1 MSPSPAGAVV
11 RLDGRSLGLADV
23 ERIARGAALELAAG
37 WRERVARSRA
47 LVEEAVRAASG
58 AEPELVYGVTTGFGS
73 LKDRPVREPER
84 AARMQRNLLL
94 SHAAGTGEPL
104 SAGVVRVVLA
114 LRLNAFLRGR
124 SGVRA
129 ELVERLL
136 DLARCGIV
144 PRIPEQGSLGAS
156 GDLAPLA
163 HLGLALLGEG
173 EARIEARR
181 FATLD
186 EALAP
191 ASSSAWRPARELLEE
206 LGLAPLELSFKEGLA
221 ITNGTTVTTA
231 LAATAW
237 CRARR
242 VLQHAD
248 LCGAMTLEACA
259 GRSRAFDPKIHAE
272 RGQPGQERSARNVLA
287 LCAGSTLLDRTSELQ
302 DSYSLRCLPQVHGAS
317 QDALEHAGR
326 VLARELNAATDN
338 PLFFC
343 EEGDAAPVDVAA
355 GRVEERLHAY
365 SGGNFHAQPVALVA
379 DYLKLA
385 VAELGSIA
393 ERRIQKLLDPHHNAG
408 LPPYLVAREPGM
420 NSGLMIAQYT
430 AAALVSENKVLAHPA
445 SADSIP
451 TSANIEDHVSMGPIA
466 ARHLHRVLDHV
477 ERVLAIEALVAAQ
490 ALDFRTD
497 ALSTDSERGFAKGV
511 PGRGVAALHAAVRD
525 ARAGGVPP
533 MAEDRVLACDIAAV
547 RELLVSDRL
556 RAAVLAAE
564 VDEPEVLPLESI
576 FPAAR
581 AFAAESAT

>member
-1 MSPSPAGAVV
+1 MSTPSNADRSSAPVV
-11 RLDGRSLGLADV
+11 LDGRSLALADV
-23 ERIARGAALELAAG
+23 ERIACGAPLELAAG

-47 LVEEAVRAASG
+47 LVEEAVRCADG
-58 AEPELVYGVTTGFGS
+58 PDKELVYGVTTGFGS

-94 SHAAGTGEPL
+94 SHAAGTGAPF
-104 SAGVVRVVLA
+104 SAGIVRVSLA

-124 SGVRA
+124 SGVRT
-129 ELVERLL
+129 ELVEFLL
-136 DLARCGIV
+136 ELARRGVV

-163 HLGLALLGEG
+163 HLGIAMLGEG
-173 EARIEARR
+173 YSRLETRR
-181 FATLD
+181 FAALD

-191 ASSSAWRPARELLEE
+191 VPESEWRPAREVLAEVG
-206 LGLAPLELSFKEGLA
+206 LGTLELSFKEGLA

-248 LCGAMTLEACA
+248 LCGAMTLEACT

-287 LCAGSTLLDRTSELQ
+287 LCEGSTLLDRTNELQ
-302 DSYSLRCLPQVHGAS
+302 DSYSLRCMPQVHGAS

-343 EEGDAAPVDVAA
+343 EDGDEAPVDVRA
-355 GRVEERLHAY
+355 GRNHERLHAY

-408 LPPYLVAREPGM
+408 LPPYLIAKEPGM

-466 ARHLHRVLDHV
+466 ARHLHRVIDHV

-490 ALDFRTD
+490 ALDFRTGALPCD
-497 ALSTDSERGFAKGV
+497 AAPALVQGQ
-511 PGRGVAALHAAVRD
+511 PGRGVAALLATVRD
-525 ARAGGVPP
+525 ASRGGVPA
-533 MAEDRVLACDIAAV
+533 MVEDRVLSTDIEAV
-547 RELLVSDRL
+547 RQLLVRDRL
-556 RAAVLAAE
+556 RAAALRAGAPDPQVLPREAPFAAAE
-564 VDEPEVLPLESI
+564 RP
-576 FPAAR
+576 R
-581 AFAAESAT
+581 